1 MYLNNASLPR
11 TSLRGETRYI
21 TNSNST
27 TYTDADING
36 AINVYYDLF
45 CTEILESMDDWDFQG
60 EIATASL
67 VSNQQEYVFP
77 SDILKIKRVEITYD
91 GNTWYEAR
99 PEDVNEKE
107 YDSGSVARINDN
119 YDQALPVYDLMDNS
133 LFIKPVPTTA
143 VTSGLKIWYEKL
155 VTQLSADTDEPV
167 IPRPFHKGL
176 CYGAG
181 KDYFEKNLEKEGMVS
196 KLNNANQNLENYIT
210 RMKAFYRKKDQ
221 DRQYNVEVSDA
232 DYDYGMNN

>member
-11 TSLRGETRYI
+11 TSLRGETRFI
-21 TNSNST
+21 TNSNSI

-67 VSNQQEYVFP
+67 VANQQEYVFP
-77 SDILKIKRVEITYD
+77 SDILKIKRIEITYD
-91 GNTWYEAR
+91 GSTWYEAK
-99 PEDVNEKE
+99 PEDINERD

-119 YDQALPVYDLMDNS
+119 YDQSEPKYDLMDNS
-133 LFIKPVPTTA
+133 LFIKPIPTTA

-155 VTQLSADTDEPV
+155 VTQLSDDTDEPV

-176 CYGAG
+176 TYGAA
-181 KDYFEKNLEKEGMVS
+181 KDYFEKNLEKEGMS
-196 KLNNANQNLENYIT
+196 RKYDIANQNLETTII

-221 DRQYNVEVSDA
+221 DRQYNGEVEDA
-232 DYDYGMNN
+232 DYDYGMG

>member
-21 TNSNST
+21 TNSTST

-60 EIATASL
+60 EIATSSL
-67 VSNQQEYVFP
+67 VANQQEYVFP
-77 SDILKIKRVEITYD
+77 SDILKIKRIEITYD
-91 GNTWYEAR
+91 GTTWYEAR
-99 PEDVNEKE
+99 PEDVNEQE

-119 YDQALPVYDLMDNS
+119 YDQSEPKYDLMDNS

-176 CYGAG
+176 CYGAA
-181 KDYFEKNLEKEGMVS
+181 KDYFEKNLEKEGMTS
-196 KLNNANQNLENYIT
+196 KLNNANQNLENIIT

-221 DRQYNVEVSDA
+221 DRQYNVEVENT
-232 DYDYGMNN
+232 DYDYGNE